1 LIIAADL
8 DEIGER
14 LLVLRFVR
22 CLPIKQVAPLMGWKV
37 RWTLKRINETEKAL

>member
-1 LIIAADL
+1 MIIAADL

-14 LLVLRFVR
+14 LLILRFVR

-37 RWTLKRINETEKAL
+37 RWTIGKINEIVKFI

>member
-22 CLPIKQVAPLMGWKV
+22 CLPIKQVAPLMGWGKA
-37 RWTLKRINETEKAL
+37 WTFRQINLVSARI